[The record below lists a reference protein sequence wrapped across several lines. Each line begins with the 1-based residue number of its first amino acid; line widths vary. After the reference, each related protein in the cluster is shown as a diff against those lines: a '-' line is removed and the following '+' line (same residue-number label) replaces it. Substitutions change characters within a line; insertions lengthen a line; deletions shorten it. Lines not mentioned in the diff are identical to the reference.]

1 MYEKYLALFHK
12 ELPLGE
18 SFDLLERKVVI
29 GGRQGTMF
37 FVDGLTD
44 GELMQRV
51 MDYLM
56 KVQPQDMEGVSRS
69 SQFISAHLP
78 FLDAALAAPKEK
90 DGAAA
95 DKEPRSWTDQQVY
108 DCYFQAMTRLYAGL
122 VPLMVEGLDQIII
135 LDARSYPSRSV
146 EEPDKEKSLRGARDG
161 FTEGFMQ
168 NIALIRRRLRDN
180 NLIFQNFT
188 IGSLSKS
195 DVAMVYIRGKADQ
208 ELVQRT
214 GQQLKRMEQ
223 DTELDAL
230 TVGDQTLLERILMNH
245 PGSSGTGS
253 GTDSGTENGTENG
266 TGSRAGGRAGGGRF
280 NPFPKVR
287 YSQRPDIIAAHVAEG
302 KIAIIVDNS
311 PTVML
316 IPVGIFDFMQDV
328 DDYYFPQLTGNY
340 FRLIRVLN
348 FLVILLLTPVYLL
361 LVNNEVFNPEVL
373 MFFVPREPVAIPLLW
388 QFLLLEIA
396 VDGLKL
402 ASLNT
407 PQSLGM
413 SLSVIGAL
421 ILGEF
426 SVESGWFIPQTILCM
441 AVVALAGFTQ
451 PSIELSYGV
460 KFTRILMLI
469 GTYLLGLGGMIA
481 GAAISFA
488 VMASTRTLSG
498 DSYLYPL
505 IPFRW
510 NALKRLL
517 FRTRV

>member
-1 MYEKYLALFHK
+1 MYGKYLKIMEA

-18 SFDLLERKVVI
+18 SFDLLEREVII
-29 GGRQGTMF
+29 GGRKGTMF

-56 KVQPQDMEGVSRS
+56 KVQPEDMEGIVTSSR
-69 SQFISAHLP
+69 FIAGHLP
-78 FLDAALAAPKEK
+78 FLDATLAAPKTEN
-90 DGAAA
+90 GPAAG
-95 DKEPRSWTDQQVY
+95 EPKTWTEQQIRE
-108 DCYFQAMTRLYAGL
+108 CCAQAQTRLYAGL

-135 LDARSYPSRSV
+135 IDARDYPLRSV

-161 FTEGFMQ
+161 FTESFMQ

-180 NLIFQNFT
+180 NLIFRNFS
-188 IGSLSKS
+188 IGNLSKS
-195 DVAMVYIRGKADQ
+195 DVAMVYIRGKADPA
-208 ELVQRT
+208 LVEHT
-214 GQQLKRMEQ
+214 KNLLGGMEQ
-223 DTELDAL
+223 EPDLDAL
-230 TVGDQTLLERILMNH
+230 TVGDQSLLEKILMMTRRE
-245 PGSSGTGS
+245 GKK
-253 GTDSGTENGTENG
+253 
-266 TGSRAGGRAGGGRF
+266 RWAGGRF

-287 YSQRPDIIAAHVAEG
+287 YSQRPDIISAHIAEG

-316 IPVGIFDFMQDV
+316 LPVGIFDFLQDV

-340 FRLIRVLN
+340 FRLLRTLN
-348 FLVILLLTPVYLL
+348 FLVILFLTPVYLL
-361 LVNNEVFNPEVL
+361 LVNDEVFNPDVL
-373 MFFVPREPVAIPLLW
+373 LFFVPDEPFAIPLIW

-426 SVESGWFIPQTILCM
+426 SIESGWFIPQTILCM
-441 AVVALAGFTQ
+441 AVVALASFTQ

-460 KFTRILMLI
+460 KFTRVLMLI
-469 GTYLLGLGGMIA
+469 GTYLFGLWGMIA
-481 GAAISFA
+481 GAAVSFL

-498 DSYLYPL
+498 GSYLYPL

-517 FRTRV
+517 FRTEV

>member
-1 MYEKYLALFHK
+1 MYEKYLRIMEE

-18 SFDLLERKVVI
+18 SFDLLEREITI
-29 GGRQGTMF
+29 GGRKGTLF

-56 KVQPQDMEGVSRS
+56 KVQPGDMEGVVTSSR
-69 SQFISAHLP
+69 FIAGHLP
-78 FLDAALAAPKEK
+78 FLDASLAAPEKEEGQK
-90 DGAAA
+90 IG
-95 DKEPRSWTDQQVY
+95 KPQEWTQQQI
-108 DCYFQAMTRLYAGL
+108 CACCRKAQKQLYAGL
-122 VPLMVEGLDQIII
+122 VPLLIEDLDQIII

-146 EEPDKEKSLRGARDG
+146 EEPEKEKSLRGARDG
-161 FTEGFMQ
+161 FTESIME
-168 NIALIRRRLRDN
+168 NIALIRRRLRN
-180 NLIFQNFT
+180 HHLIFQNFT
-188 IGSLSKS
+188 IGGLSKT
-195 DVAMVYIRGKADQ
+195 DVAMAYIKGKADKTLLQ
-208 ELVQRT
+208 
-214 GQQLKRMEQ
+214 RMENLLKKLEQ
-223 DTELDAL
+223 EADLDAL
-230 TVGDQTLLERILMNH
+230 TVGDQTLLEQILMA
-245 PGSSGTGS
+245 
-253 GTDSGTENGTENG
+253 
-266 TGSRAGGRAGGGRF
+266 AGKKGRHAGRF

-287 YSQRPDIIAAHVAEG
+287 YSQRPDIIAAHIAEG
-302 KIAIIVDNS
+302 KIALIVDNS

-316 IPVGIFDFMQDV
+316 LPVGIFDFLQDV

-340 FRLIRVLN
+340 FRLLRTLN
-348 FLVILLLTPVYLL
+348 FIVILFLTPVYLL
-361 LVNNEVFNPEVL
+361 LVNDEVFNPDL
-373 MFFVPREPVAIPLLW
+373 LLFFVPDEPFAIPLIW

-426 SVESGWFIPQTILCM
+426 SIESGWFIPQTILCM
-441 AVVALAGFTQ
+441 AVVALASFTQ

-460 KFTRILMLI
+460 KFTRIIMLI

-481 GAAISFA
+481 GAAVSFA
-488 VMASTRTLSG
+488 VVAVTRTLSG
-498 DSYLYPL
+498 GSYLYPL